1 MRPLAKR
8 SASYRT
14 VCAAGTVGGETAE
27 ALDHFEVVCQRSGAS
42 FEIGPEQS
50 VLEVLEESDIPIL
63 GSCYEG
69 VCGTCEAKVLE
80 GIPAHR
86 DSVLTDAE
94 RASCEVM
101 MPCVSRSRTER
112 LVLDL

>member
-1 MRPLAKR
+1 M
-8 SASYRT
+8 
-14 VCAAGTVGGETAE
+14 
-27 ALDHFEVVCQRSGAS
+27 VCQRSGVS
-42 FEIGPEQS
+42 FEITSDQS
-50 VLEVLEESDIPIL
+50 ILEVLEEAGIPIL

-80 GIPAHR
+80 GTPVHR
-86 DSVLTDAE
+86 DSVLADAE
-94 RASCEVM
+94 KAAGEVM